1 MNKIVGTLYFELAN
15 DFNEEWACHAET
27 DTCIL
32 FNLHMA
38 EEMSDIFVPAMD
50 NQS

>member
-27 DTCIL
+27 DTYFL
-32 FNLHMA
+32 FNLLMA
-38 EEMSDIFVPAMD
+38 EMSDIFVPAMD